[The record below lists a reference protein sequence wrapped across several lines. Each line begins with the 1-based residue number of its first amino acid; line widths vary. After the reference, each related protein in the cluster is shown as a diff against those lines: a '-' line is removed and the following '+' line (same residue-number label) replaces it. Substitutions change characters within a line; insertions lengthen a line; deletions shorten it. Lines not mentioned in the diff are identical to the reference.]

1 MILLSG
7 LGRIHPYSFSSNLGS
22 EHPLDLSSGSLERS
36 YHLFWAF
43 LLSLRLWEELRWSY
57 VLASRPS

>member
-43 LLSLRLWEELRWSY
+43 LLSDRKS
-57 VLASRPS
+57 VV